1 MANTGIKGIVG
12 LGVAMTAMGAAG
24 VAAGAVAAAAVGG
37 MTAAIGG
44 GLIYFAAK
52 NQEVK
57 DSFTGLKDH
66 VTTTMSNL
74 TAPLTEPLKQFAQ
87 QSKGAF
93 DALGPSISNIVGL
106 LGPMITQIGE
116 KLTPLAQRLGPMLE
130 SAFSSGQGPLMALID
145 GLNPVIDGF
154 KGFFDALNKPE
165 VAEFVRLFMEE
176 IGQLLPLIGQLLADL
191 TPIGN
196 ESLPMI
202 SDAFSSVSDVITGIL
217 VPAFAAIGGFLSE
230 HPGLV
235 NALAI
240 AFIAFKVAT
249 VGAGIAMAVF
259 EGIMTVAKVA
269 MGLYTAAQWL
279 ANASLYGFPLVW
291 IIAAVLAVIAII
303 VLLIANWDHV
313 TAFLSTCW
321 EWIKQTAITVWNA
334 IRDFFVNLWNSIKD
348 KAVEIF
354 NGIKDWIGNTW
365 NSIKETASNVWN
377 SIKETISNAWNNI
390 TNTVLSKLVEL
401 KNWVVNKFNEI
412 IGFITGLPGRF
423 VQMGRDL
430 IQGLINGAGAMAG
443 ALVGK
448 VRDLASSAINAIKS
462 VFGIGSPSKVFRQ
475 IGVWTGEGLVL
486 GFGDEQKH
494 VAQAVEALGDAG
506 LNVLSDKPFFKAGL
520 SFGEQ
525 LAEGIQAAGSQV
537 SRASAGLSGLVSA
550 GVGGMDARLQ
560 LDAAVLTNGGGG
572 NTFQV
577 SVQAGIS
584 SPEETG
590 RAVVEA
596 INKFEQLNGTRWRD
610 S

>member
-1 MANTGIKGIVG
+1 MANTGIKGMVG

-24 VAAGAVAAAAVGG
+24 IAAGAVAAAAVGG
-37 MTAAIGG
+37 LTAAIGG

-66 VTTTMSNL
+66 VMTTMASL

-191 TPIGN
+191 LPIGN
-196 ESLPMI
+196 ESLPLV
-202 SDAFSSVSDVITGIL
+202 SDAFKTVSDAITNLL
-217 VPAFAAIGGFLSE
+217 VPAFTAIGGFLSE

-249 VGAGIAMAVF
+249 VAAGIAMAVF

-269 MGLYTAAQWL
+269 MGIYTAAQWL
-279 ANASLYGFPLVW
+279 ANAALYGFPLVW

-303 VLLIANWDHV
+303 VLLIMNWDKV
-313 TAFLSTCW
+313 TAFLGTCW
-321 EWIKQTAITVWNA
+321 EWIKTTAITVWNA
-334 IRDFFVNLWNSIKD
+334 IKDFFVNLWNSISE

-354 NGIKDWIGNTW
+354 NNIKNWIGETW
-365 NSIKETASNVWN
+365 NNIKETASNVWN
-377 SIKETISNAWNNI
+377 SIKETISNAWSNI
-390 TNTVLSKLVEL
+390 TNAVLTKLVEL
-401 KNWVVNKFNEI
+401 KNWVVDKFNDI
-412 IGFITGLPGRF
+412 MSFIRGLPGRF
-423 VQMGRDL
+423 VEMGRDL
-430 IQGLINGAGAMAG
+430 IQGLINGAGSMAG
-443 ALVGK
+443 ALIGK
-448 VRDLASSAINAIKS
+448 VRSLASDAVNAIKS
-462 VFGIGSPSKVFRQ
+462 FFGIGSPSKVFRQ

-486 GFGDEQKH
+486 GIGDEKKN
-494 VAQAVEALGDAG
+494 VTNAVKSLGNAG

-520 SFGEQ
+520 SIGDQ
-525 LAEGIQAAGSQV
+525 LASGISAAGSQV
-537 SRASAGLSGLVSA
+537 TKASVGLSGLINT
-550 GVGGMDARLQ
+550 GLGTFDARVQ
-560 LDAAVLTNGGGG
+560 LDAAALTNSGGGS
-572 NTFQV
+572 TYQIKV
-577 SVQAGIS
+577 EAGIS

-596 INKFEQLNGTRWRD
+596 INKFEQVNGTRWREK
-610 S
+610 